1 MKDKYLVIILAL
13 MVSGTVVAVGFVL
26 WSNRDLPAQTIARI
40 QKEANPCLG
49 LSANEGEIPCE
60 EAVEQVLS
68 MFSGSVYDVQF
79 GTIPYQASLE
89 SEQVFVPS
97 WIVYINLTDPVE
109 LPNGKTNDVAVA
121 VHSLHSEPYIYL
133 YLAVQ

>member
-1 MKDKYLVIILAL
+1 MREKNLIILGIL
-13 MVSGTVVAVGFVL
+13 VVLTAGAAGFIILKNTETAPETGSVNL
-26 WSNRDLPAQTIARI
+26 QNNCTAFQNIESD
-40 QKEANPCLG
+40 
-49 LSANEGEIPCE
+49 IPCE

-79 GTIPYQASLE
+79 ETIPYQASLE
-89 SEQVFVPS
+89 SEKVSVPS
-97 WIVYINLTDPVE
+97 WIVYMNLTDPVE